1 MRILGISGSLR
12 ADSLNGQLLRLAA
25 EELPSGATLEL
36 YDGLADIPPYDQD
49 VEEETPSAVAAL
61 RDEILAADA
70 VLFAS
75 PEYNGSIPGQ
85 LKNAIDWL
93 SRQAAGAPLRGRPVA
108 VMGTST
114 GQFGGVWGQAELRKV
129 LGIVGARV
137 VATELGLPKG
147 HQRLEEP
154 DDALRQQVR
163 ELVVDLAVTVEQQE
177 QQPVAA

>member
-1 MRILGISGSLR
+1 MRILGLSGSLR
-12 ADSLNGQLLRLAA
+12 TDSLNGRLLRLAA
-25 EELPSGATLEL
+25 EELPGGATLEL
-36 YDGLADIPPYDQD
+36 YDGLADLPPYDQD
-49 VEEETPSAVAAL
+49 VEEDTPAAVAAL
-61 RDEILAADA
+61 RDAILVADA
-70 VLFAS
+70 VLFSS

-93 SRQAAGAPLRGRPVA
+93 SRQAVGAPLRGKPVA

-137 VATELGLPKG
+137 VATELGVPKG

-154 DDALRQQVR
+154 DEALRQQVR
-163 ELVVDLAVTVEQQE
+163 EVVVDLALTIEQHQ